1 LRFIALY
8 NDETDDYHPFFT
20 NIPENDLPGRDV
32 AVLYAA
38 RWHIENL
45 FRELKSENI
54 LGRLKSKNENITEIF
69 IRIQIIRLIISR
81 LLFGG
86 ARAILEC
93 SKVNRLK
100 KRLWSIVFADNT
112 RRILRNLMRKKR
124 GLRLT
129 APWYEIWE
137 TLVDR
142 SISAHVNR
150 KTHNDKLYL

>member
-1 LRFIALY
+1 MRFIALY